1 MYQNR
6 NNIDYEIVLLLL
18 KGKNHLRS
26 ISKQL
31 DEAPTTISRRL
42 SALLNENVIDFQIEG
57 KNKAFFLRKNLQAK
71 NYVFNAERHKLMK
84 LLKKYPELD
93 VIIEDILKKCD
104 EKLIVLFGSYA
115 KETAK
120 KGSDIDIYVDTKKRN
135 VKERIE
141 CVHSN
146 ISVKIGAFDK
156 DAALIK
162 EIIKNHVILK
172 GTEEFYEKTR
182 FFES

>member
-6 NNIDYEIVLLLL
+6 NNLDYEIVLLLL
-18 KGKNHLRS
+18 KGTSHLRS

-31 DEAPTTISRRL
+31 GEAPTTVSRRL
-42 SALLNENVIDFQIEG
+42 SALLKENVLDFQIEG
-57 KNKAFFLRKNLQAK
+57 KNKVFFLRKNLQAK
-71 NYVFNAERHKLMK
+71 NYSFNAERYKLLK
-84 LLKKYPELD
+84 RLKKYPELD

-120 KGSDIDIYVDTKKRN
+120 KDSDIDIYIETKKRK

-141 CVHSN
+141 DVHSDIN
-146 ISVKIGAFDK
+146 VKIGAFDRESI
-156 DAALIK
+156 LIK

-182 FFES
+182 FF